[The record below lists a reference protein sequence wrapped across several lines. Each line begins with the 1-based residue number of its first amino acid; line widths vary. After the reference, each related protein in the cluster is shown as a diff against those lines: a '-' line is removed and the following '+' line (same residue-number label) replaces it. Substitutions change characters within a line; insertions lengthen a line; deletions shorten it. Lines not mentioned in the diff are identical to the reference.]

1 MLPKDKTGKSKYFEG
16 TPVPFACLTIS
27 AITATWTYMGL
38 IHDRIPFGTTL
49 TDSLLEFHPIVLLF
63 ALNGCLMVSKT
74 LKVPKP

>member
-1 MLPKDKTGKSKYFEG
+1 MLPKDKTGKYKYFEG

-27 AITATWTYMGL
+27 ALLATWTYMGL
-38 IHDRIPFGTTL
+38 IHERIPYGTVL
-49 TDSLLEFHPIVLLF
+49 TNSVLEFHPTVLFF